1 MEYKGQK
8 RLTDLPLDEEIIG
21 ELAMEAEIRGMR
33 IGELVGALILEIV
46 KKDLFQLVRD
56 DSDPH
61 LQSPEAEIRT
71 PLKSESVAQS
81 PSRAADTGRSAV
93 PRLRLRGARTA
104 IERLHPHPLHQR
116 LHVTTSDLAPLGH
129 QQPSQHPRA
138 GEGELQM
145 KSVETP
151 HDREVTFRHRPW
163 QVVHTA
169 TANVPGRSPGSA
181 GEAVRV

>member
-61 LQSPEAEIRT
+61 LQRD
-71 PLKSESVAQS
+71 
-81 PSRAADTGRSAV
+81 RAL
-93 PRLRLRGARTA
+93 P
-104 IERLHPHPLHQR
+104 P
-116 LHVTTSDLAPLGH
+116 
-129 QQPSQHPRA
+129 
-138 GEGELQM
+138 
-145 KSVETP
+145 
-151 HDREVTFRHRPW
+151 
-163 QVVHTA
+163 
-169 TANVPGRSPGSA
+169 
-181 GEAVRV
+181 